1 MDEDLDEVEV
11 SDVDDGS
18 DGSVSL
24 SGSQDSDVDELDK
37 EIDIVDDEDG
47 EESDSKKTKDLGP
60 AFVNQNLEDDYDI
73 EDEGYLQKFD
83 SELNDKYIIDNHP
96 ESQINNYNE
105 VIALC
110 KVVRDSTNTIIDVLH
125 KTIPILTKY
134 ERTRIIGQRVKQLN
148 IGSKPFIPIGDNII
162 DNNIIA
168 EIELKEKKIPFIIRR
183 PLPNGTSEYWR
194 LEDLEILI

>member
-1 MDEDLDEVEV
+1 MDEDLDEPDV

-18 DGSVSL
+18 DASSSVSA
-24 SGSQDSDVDELDK
+24 SEASYIDELDK
-37 EIDIVDDEDG
+37 EIGIVDG
-47 EESDSKKTKDLGP
+47 EEGDIKKNKGTGSSY
-60 AFVNQNLEDDYDI
+60 VNQNLDDDYDG

-83 SELNDKYIIDNHP
+83 SELNDKYIIDKHP

-105 VIALC
+105 VIGLC
-110 KVVRDSTNTIIDVLH
+110 KVVRDSTNTIIDDLH

-148 IGSKPFIPIGDNII
+148 IGANPFIPIGDNII

-194 LEDLEILI
+194 LEDLEIL

>member
-24 SGSQDSDVDELDK
+24 SGSQDSNVDELDK

-60 AFVNQNLEDDYDI
+60 AFVNQNLDDDYDI

-96 ESQINNYNE
+96 ESQIHNYNE

-110 KVVRDSTNTIIDVLH
+110 NVVRDSLNTIIDVLH

-148 IGSKPFIPIGDNII
+148 IGAKPFIPIGDNII

>member
-24 SGSQDSDVDELDK
+24 SGSQDSDIYELDK
-37 EIDIVDDEDG
+37 EIYIVDDEDG

-60 AFVNQNLEDDYDI
+60 AFVNQNLDDDYEI